1 MWFGTLQQLQM
12 ISGDHDSTFSN
23 SQMNTANNY
32 DNFLCQATLNE
43 TESGWVKRQITCGV
57 HKLVM

>member
-1 MWFGTLQQLQM
+1 M